1 LAFIVF
7 ETIFPGS
14 SYNFLDGGKD
24 LCRTSFHQKEAK
36 TKLVSIVK

>member
-14 SYNFLDGGKD
+14 SYNKWNNVLH
-24 LCRTSFHQKEAK
+24 RTLPPSQK
-36 TKLVSIVK
+36 L